1 MNFIDTKKVRLEEIK
16 SLKKNLEQINRKLGI
31 AIIQIGDDSASNIY
45 IKNQEKLAQEL
56 DYEFKLF
63 KFDCNINNEEV
74 IKIIDALNNDKS
86 IDGILLQLPIP
97 KNLNIEMIQ
106 NRISPAKD
114 VDGLTCTN
122 IGKLNQN
129 SECLIPSTASAI
141 MSIFKYYNI
150 KLEGAHIVI
159 LGRSNIIGRPLFNL
173 LINNDATVTLCH
185 SKTRNLKQITNN
197 ADIIVTATGKI
208 NLIKK
213 DMVKDN
219 AIIIDCGINVINGKI
234 QGDVDIDDIKDKK
247 CYITKVPN
255 GVGAITVVEVFKN
268 VYKAYKFKN
277 K

>member
-74 IKIIDALNNDKS
+74 IKIIDALNNDNS

-129 SECLIPSTASAI
+129 SECLLPCTASAI

>member
-31 AIIQIGDDSASNIY
+31 AIIQIGNDSASNIY

-74 IKIIDALNNDKS
+74 IKIIDALNNDNS

-106 NRISPAKD
+106 NRISPVKD

-129 SECLIPSTASAI
+129 SECLIPCTASAI

-173 LINNDATVTLCH
+173 LINNNATVTLCH

>member
-31 AIIQIGDDSASNIY
+31 AIIQIGNDSASNIY

>member
-74 IKIIDALNNDKS
+74 IKIIDALNNDNS

-129 SECLIPSTASAI
+129 SECLLPSTASAI

>member
-74 IKIIDALNNDKS
+74 IKIIDALNNDNS

-129 SECLIPSTASAI
+129 SECLIPCTASAI

>member
-31 AIIQIGDDSASNIY
+31 AIIQIGNDSASNIY

-74 IKIIDALNNDKS
+74 IKIIDALNNDNS

>member
-106 NRISPAKD
+106 NRISPVKD

>member
-45 IKNQEKLAQEL
+45 IKNGNDFTKL
-56 DYEFKLF
+56 
-63 KFDCNINNEEV
+63 FDCNINNEEV
-74 IKIIDALNNDKS
+74 IKIIDALNNDNS

-129 SECLIPSTASAI
+129 SECLLPCTASAI

>member
-1 MNFIDTKKVRLEEIK
+1 MNFIDTEKVRLEEIK

-74 IKIIDALNNDKS
+74 IKIIDALNNDNS

-122 IGKLNQN
+122 IG
-129 SECLIPSTASAI
+129 
-141 MSIFKYYNI
+141 I
-150 KLEGAHIVI
+150 KH
-159 LGRSNIIGRPLFNL
+159 SLF
-173 LINNDATVTLCH
+173 
-185 SKTRNLKQITNN
+185 
-197 ADIIVTATGKI
+197 
-208 NLIKK
+208 
-213 DMVKDN
+213 
-219 AIIIDCGINVINGKI
+219 
-234 QGDVDIDDIKDKK
+234 
-247 CYITKVPN
+247 
-255 GVGAITVVEVFKN
+255 
-268 VYKAYKFKN
+268 
-277 K
+277 

>member
-74 IKIIDALNNDKS
+74 IKIIDALNNDNS

>member
-129 SECLIPSTASAI
+129 SECLLPCTASAI

>member
-74 IKIIDALNNDKS
+74 IKIIDALNNDNS

-129 SECLIPSTASAI
+129 SECLLPCTASAI

-247 CYITKVPN
+247 CYITKVTN

>member
-56 DYEFKLF
+56 DCKFKLF
-63 KFDCNINNEEV
+63 KLDCNISNEEV
-74 IKIIDALNNDKS
+74 IKVIDALNNDNS

-106 NRISPAKD
+106 NRISPVKD
-114 VDGLTCTN
+114 VDGLTYTN

-129 SECLIPSTASAI
+129 SECLIPCTASAI

-159 LGRSNIIGRPLFNL
+159 LGRSNIIGRPLFTL
-173 LINNDATVTLCH
+173 LINNNATVTLCH

-219 AIIIDCGINVINGKI
+219 AIIIDCGINVINDKI

>member
-1 MNFIDTKKVRLEEIK
+1 MNFIDTEKVRLEEIK

-74 IKIIDALNNDKS
+74 IKIIDALNNDNS

>member
-1 MNFIDTKKVRLEEIK
+1 MNFIDTEKVRLEEIK

-74 IKIIDALNNDKS
+74 IKIIDALNNDNS

-159 LGRSNIIGRPLFNL
+159 LGISNIIGRPLFKL
-173 LINNDATVTLCH
+173 IINNDDTFTLCH